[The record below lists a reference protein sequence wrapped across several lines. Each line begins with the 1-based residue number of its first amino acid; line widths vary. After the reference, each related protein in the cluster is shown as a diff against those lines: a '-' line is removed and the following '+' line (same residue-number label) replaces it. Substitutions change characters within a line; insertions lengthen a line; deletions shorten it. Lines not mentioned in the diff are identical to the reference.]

1 MTDLTLFLH
10 ALAKASY
17 LCGMVPFPVLLLGWL
32 WWEERHRV
40 KKARIIQFPSRQEK
54 GKAA

>member
-10 ALAKASY
+10 ALTKASY

-32 WWEERHRV
+32 WPFIAGIGFAFLAIWVITGIFRRW
-40 KKARIIQFPSRQEK
+40 
-54 GKAA
+54 